1 MTVPNPNTV
10 TVTATPLADP
20 TKAVL
25 AVVTILPGSGQ
36 GISLTPPTVTLAV
49 SHRTSLNAQVFGL
62 ANTNVNWTVNG
73 IPGGNSSV
81 GQICVAG
88 SNPCQPFAAGNAGPV
103 DYLAPVGAPSPNP
116 VSVQATSAVNSS
128 LHASAQITIINHV
141 LVSVMPGSATL
152 APGAVQAF
160 TASVLGSSN
169 QSVTWQIQ
177 GTGCTGGA
185 VCGIVDSNGIYT
197 APGSAPSPNT
207 LQVIAIS
214 SDDASQF
221 GAANITIT
229 TGVNIQS
236 LHPASVY
243 AGSANG
249 FTLRVD
255 GSGFVGTS
263 PGPGSTLL
271 IGGVPRTTTCG
282 TSGECATSMFAA
294 DVGIPANVGVQVQ
307 NPNGL
312 KSNTVA
318 LVVAAPNTS
327 DKIVALTS
335 ASPESDGNDIVVV
348 EPTTEGVSAPGSNV
362 DLNVGAFGAF
372 SVATNA
378 CTLAGNPIAL
388 VRPSTGSV
396 AVDICVFSQSGLD
409 TSMTYTVS
417 GNGDVSVVA
426 KQPAGLG
433 IIHLTLQVNANAQT
447 GARTLFIK
455 NTNLDETA
463 ASGALEVE

>member
-1 MTVPNPNTV
+1 M
-10 TVTATPLADP
+10 
-20 TKAVL
+20 
-25 AVVTILPGSGQ
+25 SG
-36 GISLTPPTVTLAV
+36 
-49 SHRTSLNAQVFGL
+49 
-62 ANTNVNWTVNG
+62 
-73 IPGGNSSV
+73 
-81 GQICVAG
+81 
-88 SNPCQPFAAGNAGPV
+88 
-103 DYLAPVGAPSPNP
+103 
-116 VSVQATSAVNSS
+116 
-128 LHASAQITIINHV
+128 
-141 LVSVMPGSATL
+141 
-152 APGAVQAF
+152 
-160 TASVLGSSN
+160 
-169 QSVTWQIQ
+169 
-177 GTGCTGGA
+177 
-185 VCGIVDSNGIYT
+185 
-197 APGSAPSPNT
+197 PSPNT

-271 IGGVPRTTTCG
+271 IGGVPRTTTCS
-282 TSGECATSMFAA
+282 TSGECTTSVFAA
-294 DVGIPANVGVQVQ
+294 DVAAPASVSVQVQ
-307 NPNGL
+307 NPSGL

-318 LVVAAPNTS
+318 LVVAAPNIS

-335 ASPESDGNDIVVV
+335 ARPESDGNDIVVV

-362 DLNVGAFGAF
+362 DLNVGALGAF

-388 VRPSTGSV
+388 VRSSTGSV